1 MSKEDVL
8 AKFQKIWEK
17 EEYSR
22 NENGW
27 YLYEDLRENTK
38 NLMTNDREGVIEAV
52 RCWLLLREVGR
63 TEMAMGLA
71 KDLTLKELKPDI
83 EKVREDIIARRYYP
97 APDTYWA
104 DCALKALE

>member
-22 NENGW
+22 DENGW
-27 YLYEDLRENTK
+27 YLYEDLRENAK
-38 NLMTNDREGVIEAV
+38 NLMTNDREGVIEAA
-52 RCWLLLREVGR
+52 RYWLSLREVPR
-63 TEMAMGLA
+63 TQYAMSLS
-71 KDLTLKELKPDI
+71 KDLVLKELKRDI
-83 EKVREDIIARRYYP
+83 EGVREDIIARRNYP

-104 DCALKALE
+104 DRALKALE